1 MEFKTQN
8 PETFILKINVEEDF
22 GKVLSK
28 LAYEKMTEISNLK
41 LVELHEHGNKL
52 IQFKR
57 VFGIEKIVI
66 IFKKCWFIFSVKK
79 DDKVTDLD
87 LGHLSKF
94 LLLRNEETV

>member
-8 PETFILKINVEEDF
+8 PETFILKINIEEDF
-22 GKVLSK
+22 CKVLSK

-57 VFGIEKIVI
+57 AFGIEKIVI
-66 IFKKCWFIFSVKK
+66 NLKKNSSYFFMIKK
-79 DDKVTDLD
+79 K
-87 LGHLSKF
+87 G
-94 LLLRNEETV
+94 RQN